1 MQCCWLITLHCVL
14 LALLVPWHE
23 CTTQWVSLLSQARTL
38 HCSAHSS
45 KSKERSHYLT
55 RKNPFFSPTMRLY
68 NQNSKNPMSSV
79 GLDAKQLRPVKFL
92 RETSHGTPL
101 PLQPKKPL
109 ASPSEQE
116 AKDDNASFHSA
127 TTASE
132 SRIGKCEVVK
142 KTVAP
147 GEFLFDINDG
157 DVWSTGSASTLSTQA
172 SSRNNAG
179 TFPSWTASNPTIL
192 NSKSDTFPGKS
203 RTQEI
208 GKSDLIPIPELAF
221 SGSSSEDTTWF
232 DFTDQQTPT
241 KHSNISPSAKSQGS
255 TKMGLC
261 LYPVQKRIVKEE
273 EQKSP
278 GMYSKYTTMLIEGI
292 KAHRV
297 KEEMEKD
304 EVDPSIIELMMAA
317 SETNELF

>member
-1 MQCCWLITLHCVL
+1 
-14 LALLVPWHE
+14 
-23 CTTQWVSLLSQARTL
+23 
-38 HCSAHSS
+38 
-45 KSKERSHYLT
+45 
-55 RKNPFFSPTMRLY
+55 MRLY

-79 GLDAKQLRPVKFL
+79 GLDAKQLRPVRFL
-92 RETSHGTPL
+92 RESPHGTTL
-101 PLQPKKPL
+101 PLQPKQTL
-109 ASPSEQE
+109 VDPSKEGTK
-116 AKDDNASFHSA
+116 ADDASFHSA

-132 SRIGKCEVVK
+132 SHIGKCEVVK

-157 DVWSTGSASTLSTQA
+157 DVWSTSSASTLSTQA

-179 TFPSWTASNPTIL
+179 TFPSWTINNPTIM
-192 NSKSDTFPGKS
+192 NSKSETFPGKS
-203 RTQEI
+203 RTQEN

-232 DFTDQQTPT
+232 DFTHQQTPA
-241 KHSNISPSAKSQGS
+241 KLSNISSSAPSQGS
-255 TKMGLC
+255 TKMGVC
-261 LYPVQKRIVKEE
+261 LYPVQKRIVKME

-278 GMYSKYTTMLIEGI
+278 GMYSKYTTMLLEGI